1 MHRCALVV
9 LAVLALGAC
18 TAAPVREEVPQLAVD
33 AGWPTIPAD
42 AKFGEV
48 SAVDL
53 DAEGNV
59 WVLHRAGRV
68 WEEPF
73 PEEPIAEPT
82 VFKFAPDGTLL
93 AQWGAGMFIMPHGLS
108 IDAAGKVWIT
118 DVAHEQVFRFNRD
131 GTQELVFGEQGVSAQ
146 DATHFGRPAD
156 VAFLGAGTNGRVLVA
171 DGYVNTRIAEFTPQG
186 KFLREWG
193 TFDVAHAVAVD
204 ETHIYVADR
213 ENARIQIFD
222 HSGKLTESRISPAG
236 NHTYSLKPLGGGRL
250 LAIEGRDSAD
260 RKGAVIR
267 LYGADGSTEASYNI
281 GLPGKDASLG
291 HDLAIG
297 PDGHIYAADVPGGR
311 LVRFSLPDQANRT
324 NANQSR

>member
-1 MHRCALVV
+1 MHRRA
-9 LAVLALGAC
+9 LAVLALAAC
-18 TAAPVREEVPQLAVD
+18 TAAPVRKEVPQLAVD
-33 AGWPTIPAD
+33 AGWPPIPVG

-53 DAEGNV
+53 DADGNV

-73 PEEPIAEPT
+73 PKEPIAEPT
-82 VFKFAPDGTLL
+82 VFKFAPDGNLL
-93 AQWGAGMFIMPHGLS
+93 AQWGAGLFIMPHGLS

-118 DVAHEQVFRFNRD
+118 DVGHEQVFRFSPD
-131 GTQELVFGEQGVSAQ
+131 GTQELVIGEQGVSAQ
-146 DATHFGRPAD
+146 NATHFGRPAD
-156 VAFLGAGTNGRVLVA
+156 VAFLGERVLVA
-171 DGYVNTRIAEFTPQG
+171 DGYVNTRVAEFTPQG

-297 PDGHIYAADVPGGR
+297 PDGHIYAADVAGGR
-311 LVRFSLPDQANRT
+311 VVRFSLPDQANRT